1 MRARPPLALLLAVAC
16 YLALRALVLHTN
28 FDAVAIPVFELPV
41 MGNLA
46 EIVSSGERGEPLA
59 RYYDN
64 CGGHIVTGLL
74 AAPLYAAFGASYLVL
89 KLVPL
94 LLGLIVLVLV
104 WRLLASR
111 YDRRAANLFAFLFA
125 FAPPTLTKYS
135 LLAKGNHFENLTFQ
149 VLVLVL
155 FLAMHQRGVN
165 PRRLLA
171 TGAAAGFALFVY
183 FGSVILLASLALMHV
198 LVRRGR
204 SLRDLPAALAG
215 FALGLSPLLWI
226 QLEAGGTPGGFLRAK
241 MTGEDPWGLPDFG
254 ARLAAFFGD
263 VLPRAAVFE
272 DLGPVSGRVAG
283 WAFLACF
290 AASWAVLALDL
301 GARVRRLGR
310 DGIPS
315 EPRAA
320 ERARLSALG
329 TLPFLVY
336 LPLFALVI
344 SRTNFSFAPYAPPV
358 EIGTFR
364 YLVPHFFVATIV
376 IALACARLL
385 RGSRPARAAGA
396 ALGALALATGLW
408 TLPIVEPRAAETG
421 LGLRYPGHQFLQY
434 SNVSMRFPE
443 RDPQTG
449 LPYWDPEV
457 LRASLSGLSPAHRRE
472 AYAGVGHY
480 AAWAVWILG
489 SPPGTAGRARLP
501 LDFLLDPHPPEARIA
516 LARGVGTLL
525 RRLLANEGKLDELAT
540 ELTALAEEDHPFT
553 PWVIEGLC
561 LDVQFPL
568 VHLLPNMARTSGAL
582 SLAIPAEFLGS
593 YRRGL
598 GTQAGRLLAR
608 GLDADR
614 EFLAGLVEQ
623 LPDPL
628 DPDFWFGVGWGLVEF
643 ESSRDGHAPFAVPS
657 GLSIPPESRA
667 AVLLGIGASLR
678 DLHGPDPPLPPA
690 PPDDQSTLRRGAG
703 WLSYPAPYPI

>member
-1 MRARPPLALLLAVAC
+1 MRARPPLALLLAVAG
-16 YLALRALVLHTN
+16 YLVLRALVLHTN

-46 EIVSSGERGEPLA
+46 EIVANGERGEPLA

-74 AAPLYAAFGASYLVL
+74 AAPLYAAFGSSYLVL
-89 KLVPL
+89 KLVPS
-94 LLGLIVLVLV
+94 LLGLVVLVVV
-104 WRLLASR
+104 WRLLERR

-135 LLAKGNHFENLTFQ
+135 MLAKGNHFENLAFQ
-149 VLVLVL
+149 VFALVL
-155 FLAMHQRGVN
+155 FLGMHQRGVS

-171 TGAAAGFALFVY
+171 SAAAAGFALFVY
-183 FGSVILLASLALMHV
+183 FGSVILIASLALLHV

-204 SLRDLPAALAG
+204 TLRDLPAALAG

-226 QLEAGGTPGGFLRAK
+226 QLEAGGTPGGFLQAK
-241 MTGEDPWGLPDFG
+241 VTGEDPWGLPDFG
-254 ARLAAFFGD
+254 ARLVAFFGQ

-272 DLGPVSGRVAG
+272 DFGPLSGRLAG
-283 WAFLACF
+283 WLFLACF
-290 AASWAVLALDL
+290 AVGWAVLALDL
-301 GARVRRLGR
+301 GARVRRLKLAE
-310 DGIPS
+310 PS
-315 EPRAA
+315 LEARAG
-320 ERARLSALG
+320 EVARLGALQA
-329 TLPFLVY
+329 LPFLVY

-344 SRTNFSFAPYAPPV
+344 SATNFSFAPYAPPV
-358 EIGTFR
+358 EIGTYR
-364 YLVPHFFVATIV
+364 YLVPHFLVATIV
-376 IALACARLL
+376 IALACAHLL
-385 RGSRPARAAGA
+385 RGSLTSRAAGG

-408 TLPIVEPRAAETG
+408 TLPIVDTQAPETG
-421 LGLRYPGHQFLQY
+421 LGRRYPGHQFLQY

-443 RDPQTG
+443 RDPETG

-457 LRASLSGLSPAHRRE
+457 LRASLSGISPAHRRE

-489 SPPGTAGRARLP
+489 MPGTPAGRARLP
-501 LDFLLDPHPPEARIA
+501 LDSLLDSHPPEARVA
-516 LARGVGTLL
+516 LARGVGSLL
-525 RRLLANEGKLDELAT
+525 RRLLANEGKLDELAA
-540 ELTALAEEDHPFT
+540 ELAALADEGHPLV

-568 VHLLPNMARTSGAL
+568 VHLLPHMAGISGAIA
-582 SLAIPAEFLGS
+582 LAIPPELLGS

-608 GLDADR
+608 GLEADR
-614 EFLAGLVEQ
+614 EFLGRVLAE
-623 LPDPL
+623 LPDPH
-628 DPDFWFGVGWGLVEF
+628 DADFWFGVGWGLAEF
-643 ESSRDGHAPFAVPS
+643 EGARNGRAPFDLPS
-657 GLSIPPESRA
+657 DPSIPPESRA

-678 DLHGPDPPLPPA
+678 DLHGPDPPLPQA
-690 PPDDQSTLRRGAG
+690 PPDDQHTLRRGAG
-703 WLSYPAPYPI
+703 WMGYPAPYPI